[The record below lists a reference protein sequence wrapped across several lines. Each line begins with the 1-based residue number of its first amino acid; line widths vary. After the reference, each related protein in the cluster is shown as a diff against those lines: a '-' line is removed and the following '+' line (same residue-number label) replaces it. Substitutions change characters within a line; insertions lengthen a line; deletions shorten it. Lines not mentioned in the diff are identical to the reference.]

1 MSNPLEEGVME
12 VSNSIPASNRSR
24 PLARRL
30 ANQILQFIT
39 LGLWNRTSRT
49 ERRIEAIEAF
59 LQEEQRA
66 IREELRSEIRSGISE
81 IEERLQA
88 LIRLQAS
95 EIERLSARVANSEQR
110 LDRQEW
116 GREALVDRLNHQD
129 ARDEA
134 LSLNLEDLGSRQSR
148 IESRTEEM
156 LGLAWD
162 AVAMARRI
170 AVLEDRTEALLAKL
184 ESESVVVPYPDATK
198 LAS

>member
-1 MSNPLEEGVME
+1 M
-12 VSNSIPASNRSR
+12 
-24 PLARRL
+24 
-30 ANQILQFIT
+30 
-39 LGLWNRTSRT
+39 
-49 ERRIEAIEAF
+49 
-59 LQEEQRA
+59 
-66 IREELRSEIRSGISE
+66 
-81 IEERLQA
+81 EERLQA
-88 LIRLQAS
+88 LIRHQGA
-95 EIERLSARVANSEQR
+95 ELSARVAATEQR

-116 GREALVDRLNHQD
+116 GREALIGRLNHQD

-162 AVAMARRI
+162 AVAVARRI

-184 ESESVVVPYPDATK
+184 ETESAVVPYPDAAK